1 MEADDMGPDDFDI
14 AYRDTIK
21 GYAPGVPE
29 IATMTRTSATVIY
42 NQANINMPKHVPSI
56 KMLRAV
62 LKITKDLRCLDVL
75 EKENGRVAHK
85 LPDFSNHGDAALL
98 EIYTRINIEAGD
110 LATKLFQA
118 LKDGRITMDE
128 VKGMDIEAL
137 QLVAVVLEFMSRLKT
152 IAE

>member
-29 IATMTRTSATVIY
+29 IATMTRTSPTVIY

-62 LKITKDLRCLDVL
+62 MKITKDLRCLDVL
-75 EKENGRVAHK
+75 AKENGAAIYR
-85 LPDFSNHGDAALL
+85 LPDLSKVGDTALL
-98 EIYTRINIEAGD
+98 EIYTRINIETGD
-110 LATKLFQA
+110 LAKKLFESLQ
-118 LKDGRITMDE
+118 DGSITMDE
-128 VKGMDIEAL
+128 ARGMDLEAT
-137 QLVAVVLEFMSRLKT
+137 QLVAVVLELMARIHA
-152 IAE
+152 IAK